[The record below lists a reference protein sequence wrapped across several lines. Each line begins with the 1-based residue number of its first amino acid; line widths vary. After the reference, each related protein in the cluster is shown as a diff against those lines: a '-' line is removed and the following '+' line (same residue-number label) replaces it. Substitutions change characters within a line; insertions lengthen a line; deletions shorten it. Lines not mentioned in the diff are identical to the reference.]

1 MTLYAIKP
9 AFQRLLR
16 PLVYKMHARGITAN
30 QVTLFATVVS
40 LLLGAVLVLFPA
52 PLMFI
57 CLPCYLFIR
66 MALNAIDGMLAREYN
81 QQTTTGA
88 ILNETGDIISD
99 AALYLP
105 FAFLPD
111 VVPALV
117 VLTVLLAWLTE
128 FCGIL
133 HQALTGQRDYRG
145 PLGKSD
151 RALLFGAAGLLV
163 AFFPSSAHYLNVILV
178 VAALLLIRTC
188 YNRCRNAIKEKNDRA
203 L

>member
-16 PLVYKMHARGITAN
+16 PLVYKMHAREITAN

-105 FAFLPD
+105 FAFLPG
-111 VVPALV
+111 VVPARRASSLRFSPPV
-117 VLTVLLAWLTE
+117 RITSTLFWLS
-128 FCGIL
+128 
-133 HQALTGQRDYRG
+133 
-145 PLGKSD
+145 P
-151 RALLFGAAGLLV
+151 
-163 AFFPSSAHYLNVILV
+163 
-178 VAALLLIRTC
+178 
-188 YNRCRNAIKEKNDRA
+188 RCC
-203 L
+203 

>member
-16 PLVYKMHARGITAN
+16 PLVYKMHAREITAN

-99 AALYLP
+99 AALYLR
-105 FAFLPD
+105 FSAGRGTGSGRADGVTRLAD
-111 VVPALV
+111 GVLRHPASSP
-117 VLTVLLAWLTE
+117 
-128 FCGIL
+128 
-133 HQALTGQRDYRG
+133 H
-145 PLGKSD
+145 
-151 RALLFGAAGLLV
+151 RAERL
-163 AFFPSSAHYLNVILV
+163 SRSA
-178 VAALLLIRTC
+178 R
-188 YNRCRNAIKEKNDRA
+188 
-203 L
+203 